1 MLLACTIRCLERFGV
16 SPTSLQ
22 TTWEKSDEFEL
33 YPFLLDINV
42 TSMFTRGVTS
52 YNVVSY
58 ASPKVNVP
66 FSTSSYPF
74 RGYDPTIVSS
84 ALRAVEWYYSPLR
97 KINIDTGTYGSSGH
111 GAARGQGH

>member
-1 MLLACTIRCLERFGV
+1 MNTL
-16 SPTSLQ
+16 
-22 TTWEKSDEFEL
+22 
-33 YPFLLDINV
+33 FLLDLDV
-42 TSMFTRGVTS
+42 TSLFTRGVTS

-84 ALRAVEWYYSPLR
+84 ALRAVEWYYSRIR

-111 GAARGQGH
+111 GAAQGQGL

>member
-1 MLLACTIRCLERFGV
+1 MYTIAPSVQKYLFLLNV
-16 SPTSLQ
+16 
-22 TTWEKSDEFEL
+22 
-33 YPFLLDINV
+33 FLLDLDV
-42 TSMFTRGVTS
+42 TYGFSGAVTS

-84 ALRAVEWYYSPLR
+84 ALRAVEWYYSRLR

-111 GAARGQGH
+111 AAAQGQGG